1 MSADA
6 AHHIPGNRIIQM
18 VADGSMRRDA
28 QEHLKQCAPCR
39 DMMAALASDLDQLRQ
54 RAEQA
59 TPAPQKHFVLPV
71 DRTEHRRIRRRHLG
85 WAAAGTVLSAALLT
99 IFLWGRVDNH
109 PLPGPPPTTSSLAAQ
124 KDPEMIKVNL
134 LAESALPEAYLVLS
148 ESLDS
153 GYDEG
158 FIDFLIPPLED
169 DSVS

>member
-6 AHHIPGNRIIQM
+6 ARHILENRIIQI
-18 VADGSMRRDA
+18 VADGSMRRDE
-28 QEHLKQCAPCR
+28 QEHLAQCAPCR
-39 DMMAALASDLDQLRQ
+39 DMMAALESDLDRLRQ
-54 RAEQA
+54 QAEQA
-59 TPAPQKHFVLPV
+59 TPAPLRHFVLPA
-71 DRTEHRRIRRRHLG
+71 DRTEPRRIRRRHLG

-99 IFLWGRVDNH
+99 IFLWGGGDH
-109 PLPGPPPTTSSLAAQ
+109 QLPRPSPTTSPLAAQ
-124 KDPEMIKVNL
+124 VDPEMIEVNL

-158 FIDFLIPPLED
+158 FINFLIPPLGD

>member
-6 AHHIPGNRIIQM
+6 ARHIPENRIIQM
-18 VADGSMRRDA
+18 VAAGGMRRDE
-28 QEHLKQCAPCR
+28 QKHLAQCAPCR
-39 DMMAALASDLDQLRQ
+39 DMMASLESDLSQLRQ
-54 RAEQA
+54 QAEKA
-59 TPAPQKHFVLPV
+59 TPAPQRHFVLPA
-71 DRTEHRRIRRRHLG
+71 DRTEPRRIRRWHLG

-99 IFLWGRVDNH
+99 IFLWGKGDH
-109 PLPGPPPTTSSLAAQ
+109 QLPGPSPTTSPLAAQ
-124 KDPEMIKVNL
+124 VDPEMIEVNL

-158 FIDFLIPPLED
+158 FINFLIPPLDD